1 MTGGVPPKGCAR
13 ARFSRETRTKSLV
26 NDPRLRYI
34 RCTLEPV
41 AERLA
46 SILPTGGAD
55 VAIHRGAR
63 RRSRRWAL
71 DAEIDLL
78 GPVRGAG
85 LAINASVGGLR
96 VAVDMGVPVGEV
108 CTLRVRTAPD
118 HQTVEHARVVWAKA
132 KPDGFLLGLEFIG
145 APDA

>member
-1 MTGGVPPKGCAR
+1 MIDLAEENRRKPWPR
-13 ARFSRETRTKSLV
+13 IARFDTFRSVVTPVS
-26 NDPRLRYI
+26 DRLS
-34 RCTLEPV
+34 
-41 AERLA
+41 
-46 SILPTGGAD
+46 SILPKGGAD
-55 VAIHRGAR
+55 VAVHRGAR

-71 DAEIDLL
+71 DAEVDLL

-96 VAVDMGVPVGEV
+96 VAVDMGVPVGQV

-118 HQTVEHARVVWAKA
+118 HQTVEHAKVVWSQAR
-132 KPDGFLLGLEFIG
+132 PDGYLLGLEFIG

>member
-1 MTGGVPPKGCAR
+1 LT
-13 ARFSRETRTKSLV
+13 
-26 NDPRLRYI
+26 
-34 RCTLEPV
+34 PV
-41 AERLA
+41 SDRLA
-46 SILPTGGAD
+46 SILPKGGAD

-85 LAINASVGGLR
+85 LAINASIGGLR
-96 VAVDMGVPVGEV
+96 VAVDAGVPVGQV

-118 HQTVEHARVVWAKA
+118 HQTVEHAKVVWAKA
-132 KPDGFLLGLEFIG
+132 HPDGYLLGLEFIG

>member
-1 MTGGVPPKGCAR
+1 M
-13 ARFSRETRTKSLV
+13 RFSWKTTSKNLV
-26 NDPRLRYI
+26 KDRRLRYVL
-34 RCTLEPV
+34 CTLEPV
-41 AERLA
+41 SDRLA

-63 RRSRRWAL
+63 RRAKRWAL

-78 GPVRGAG
+78 GPIRGTG

-96 VAVDMGVPVGEV
+96 VAVDMGVPVGEI

-118 HQTVEHARVVWAKA
+118 HQTVEHAKVVWAKA
-132 KPDGFLLGLEFIG
+132 QPDGYLLGLEFVG
-145 APDA
+145 APEA

>member
-1 MTGGVPPKGCAR
+1 
-13 ARFSRETRTKSLV
+13 
-26 NDPRLRYI
+26 
-34 RCTLEPV
+34 LEPV

-78 GPVRGAG
+78 GPVRGSG

-145 APDA
+145 SPDA

>member
-1 MTGGVPPKGCAR
+1 MFRGAVTAVA
-13 ARFSRETRTKSLV
+13 
-26 NDPRLRYI
+26 DRLS
-34 RCTLEPV
+34 
-41 AERLA
+41 
-46 SILPTGGAD
+46 SILPKGGAD
-55 VAIHRGAR
+55 VALHRGAR

-85 LAINASVGGLR
+85 LALNASVGGLR
-96 VAVDMGVPVGEV
+96 IAVDMDVPVGQV

-118 HQTVEHARVVWAKA
+118 HQTVEHAKVVWAKA
-132 KPDGFLLGLEFIG
+132 RPDGYVLGLQFVS

>member
-1 MTGGVPPKGCAR
+1 MLAKDHP
-13 ARFSRETRTKSLV
+13 
-26 NDPRLRYI
+26 LRYG
-34 RCTLEPV
+34 RRALSPV
-41 AERLA
+41 TDRLS
-46 SILPTGGAD
+46 SILPKGGAD
-55 VAIHRGAR
+55 VALHRGAR

-96 VAVDMGVPVGEV
+96 VAVDMGVPVGQV
-108 CTLRVRTAPD
+108 CTLRVRTATD
-118 HQTVEHARVVWAKA
+118 HQTVEHAKVVWSQAR
-132 KPDGFLLGLEFIG
+132 PDGYLLGLQFIS

>member
-1 MTGGVPPKGCAR
+1 MFRGAVTAVA
-13 ARFSRETRTKSLV
+13 
-26 NDPRLRYI
+26 DRLS
-34 RCTLEPV
+34 
-41 AERLA
+41 
-46 SILPTGGAD
+46 SILPKGGAD
-55 VAIHRGAR
+55 VAVYRGAR

-85 LAINASVGGLR
+85 LALNASVGGLR
-96 VAVDMGVPVGEV
+96 IAVDMDVPVGQV

-118 HQTVEHARVVWAKA
+118 HQTVEHAKVVWAKA
-132 KPDGFLLGLEFIG
+132 RPDGYVLGLQFVS